1 MIKIWPLEQSDV
13 NWRRR
18 NFTESDVTD
27 LLQQKIDLVYTF
39 GGDGT
44 LLTLLKALYENND
57 SLEIPKIAAFNM
69 VSIFF
74 LFYVFVYDF

>member
-1 MIKIWPLEQSDV
+1 M

-18 NFTESDVTD
+18 NFTESDVND

-44 LLTLLKALYENND
+44 LLTLLKALYENSD

-69 VSIFF
+69 VSIFIPF
-74 LFYVFVYDF
+74 LSVCL